1 MSTEAN
7 KPYDPPDTAPKFV
20 KRKDDG
26 TGRYNIYECFICC
39 LFVAGDDDP
48 DTLRAEMSCGHAV
61 DPISLTLWCRSL
73 LDQGQYTCMCPAL
86 KDGST
91 KSCEKL
97 WPYQEV
103 RRLAV
108 LTDEEQQNFEEKVA
122 SLAAAKYCE
131 FKTCP
136 GCKTY
141 VERRDLGN
149 LNVHCTICTAK
160 KAKAYEFCW
169 QCMNEWK
176 GLGPRS
182 DRCANEQLQALEN
195 CPLISLPGTNIKNC
209 PLISLPGTNI
219 KNCPLIS
226 LPGTNIKNCPL
237 ISLPGTN
244 IKNCPLIS
252 LPGTNIKNCPL
263 ISLPGTNIKNCPLIS
278 LPGTN
283 IKNCPSMRAC
293 PTCGSVVE
301 HKLTGCKNIICNQY
315 KVEFCFACLELTPV
329 CQAARQSSWFSV
341 CAKDIAPRQTS
352 IPVWN
357 RAN

>member
-1 MSTEAN
+1 MSTEGEKRYN
-7 KPYDPPDTAPKFV
+7 PQDTTLKFV
-20 KRKDDG
+20 KRKDDI
-26 TGRYNIYECFICC
+26 T
-39 LFVAGDDDP
+39 GDDDP

-61 DPISLTLWCRSL
+61 DPNSLTGWCRSL
-73 LDQGQYTCMCPAL
+73 LDQGQYTFSCPAL

-91 KSCEKL
+91 ESCGKL

-108 LTDEEQQNFEEKVA
+108 LTDEEQQTFEEKVA

-141 VERRDLGN
+141 VERSDLAN
-149 LNVHCTICTAK
+149 LNVRCTICTAK

-182 DRCANEQLQALEN
+182 DRCDNEGCANEQLKALQN
-195 CPLISLPGTNIKNC
+195 CPLISLPE
-209 PLISLPGTNI
+209 
-219 KNCPLIS
+219 
-226 LPGTNIKNCPL
+226 
-237 ISLPGTN
+237 
-244 IKNCPLIS
+244 
-252 LPGTNIKNCPL
+252 
-263 ISLPGTNIKNCPLIS
+263 
-278 LPGTN
+278 TN

-293 PTCGSVVE
+293 PTCGNVVE
-301 HKLTGCKNIICNQY
+301 HKLTGCKNIICNRC

-329 CQAARQSSWFSV
+329 CLAAKKDSWYSL